1 MPYMSIIR
9 ETNKQANQAG
19 SIQMND
25 NSQAQTFDHT
35 ATFSPQDNKL
45 RLFFGYRL
53 DKPEWDRLKRMG
65 FTWTMK
71 QASDMVAT
79 WTPEREDAALELAG
93 EVGDEDQPR
102 EERAADRAERF
113 EGYGDNAESRAVG
126 SADKYDAG
134 PGVYAHQSA
143 ARAARV
149 AARFDRVAGRA
160 VSDWSKAEYWTRR
173 TAGVVANALYLER
186 ADVRFRRMKG
196 YESDMRKL
204 EAEYVPSKVLE
215 GVEAVTRYCGEKYAA
230 EGHDC
235 VGMFGLGRGRYARS
249 YAKATGC
256 GYGEGSRAERW
267 MNHYRLLLAY
277 ERQMLDAQGG
287 AGVVEVEVMPGG
299 FFGSLQV
306 QKVSKDAEGRVSKV
320 YFYAPTSASF
330 DRKGKAYDETNP
342 KPLVLCA
349 LKAEKMKTD
358 SYRAPTA
365 DELTAFKDAKK
376 EANKG
381 KTKAP
386 PLLNPS
392 LAEAQRLQDMWN
404 AAAKAEHDARPNAK
418 YLRDYE
424 PSLVL
429 EVTQAKYSELSG
441 GSYSPFETSEV
452 RSNGT
457 RRGNWRTKE
466 DCLPVVCRVRT
477 ASPPSDGYYGPRRVM
492 VLTDKPQTSLPAFEV
507 VAAKEAVTVA

>member
-306 QKVSKDAEGRVSKV
+306 QKVSKDREGRVSKV
-320 YFYAPTSASF
+320 YFLEPTSNWY
-330 DRKGKAYDETNP
+330 DRNGKAYDETNP
-342 KPLVLCA
+342 KPLVLTA
-349 LKAEKMKTD
+349 ARAERLTG
-358 SYRAPTA
+358 YRAPTA
-365 DELTAFKDAKK
+365 AEAKAFQRLKVRMLPLVNYRAEGCVEMTKAEYDAKARMDYAHTRK
-376 EANKG
+376 VFGSRVRYAMVSG
-381 KTKAP
+381 C
-386 PLLNPS
+386 
-392 LAEAQRLQDMWN
+392 RLVPVFCTD
-404 AAAKAEHDARPNAK
+404 
-418 YLRDYE
+418 
-424 PSLVL
+424 
-429 EVTQAKYSELSG
+429 
-441 GSYSPFETSEV
+441 
-452 RSNGT
+452 
-457 RRGNWRTKE
+457 
-466 DCLPVVCRVRT
+466 LPV
-477 ASPPSDGYYGPRRVM
+477 
-492 VLTDKPQTSLPAFEV
+492 KEPAK
-507 VAAKEAVTVA
+507 VAQLA